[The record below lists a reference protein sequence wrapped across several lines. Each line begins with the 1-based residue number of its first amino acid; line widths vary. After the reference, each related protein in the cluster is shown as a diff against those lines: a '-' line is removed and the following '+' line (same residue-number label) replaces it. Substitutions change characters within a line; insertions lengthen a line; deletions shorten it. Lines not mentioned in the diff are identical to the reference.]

1 MDNLT
6 ALIKKTSISEEL
18 DRCEDACTDINK
30 TELKMKL
37 KEMVRVPENT
47 LKKDRC
53 IIYKFLWNKVGC
65 VKY

>member
-18 DRCEDACTDINK
+18 DRCEDGCTDINK

-37 KEMVRVPENT
+37 KVLLGM
-47 LKKDRC
+47 LSA
-53 IIYKFLWNKVGC
+53 YKQR
-65 VKY
+65 